1 MASTRNRE
9 KHHSSRS
16 RTYDRP
22 MRVNRLGKRAVNGAG
37 GLIVVTVPSV
47 ERTKPCDRSA
57 FAISARA
64 VASPARCPEARR
76 AIRGLPARR
85 RRQPR
90 AARRPRAKPPNQ
102 PNQPRLPRANLARAG
117 RRPTRQTLLRIP
129 VRRSPKVKA
138 RNCWPSSVASSG
150 PTGRQIADDRG
161 QRRLRFGERVAA
173 SRFTNLYARMAKIL
187 ECSCNQEF
195 PCSNAVENFGEE

>member
-1 MASTRNRE
+1 MRQKRRKEISDDQQNHQNQQVESDSGYGQR
-9 KHHSSRS
+9 
-16 RTYDRP
+16 RTAHDGQRC
-22 MRVNRLGKRAVNGAG
+22 
-37 GLIVVTVPSV
+37 
-47 ERTKPCDRSA
+47 RTGRT
-57 FAISARA
+57 
-64 VASPARCPEARR
+64 VASSKAASKKVTSQKKKAAQAAKRPWATQPNQ
-76 AIRGLPARR
+76 LNQP
-85 RRQPR
+85 RQPR
-90 AARRPRAKPPNQ
+90 P
-102 PNQPRLPRANLARAG
+102 ANLARSG
-117 RRPTRQTLLRIP
+117 NRRTRQRLLRIP